1 MNRSQPDTFICHASD
16 DKEAIA
22 QPIHKFAP
30 TLIALLGKH
39 LGLELAY
46 GARPRGA
53 GNEPLKPSRW
63 TSGGLEPCRCSRPVR
78 DAAPQS
84 LPQSSAVTGS
94 RPTLALVYML
104 GQLQRIQPEALDA
117 PDFVGIGAK
126 PARQD
131 GRRGPR
137 SSRSGPPLLPLRAL
151 DAVLCAHRPAKGV
164 NWIGRSSSP
173 GPPTIRTLGADGRQS
188 TPAPSALQCDSRTQ
202 SNGRSVVARSCPLRL
217 VLLFVEPMQ
226 ATRMSSKDASSVGRP
241 SARSHASLLAHHLK
255 RSAYTSGEGTSFG
268 SLFDGVGENDGR

>member
-1 MNRSQPDTFICHASD
+1 
-16 DKEAIA
+16 
-22 QPIHKFAP
+22 
-30 TLIALLGKH
+30 
-39 LGLELAY
+39 
-46 GARPRGA
+46 
-53 GNEPLKPSRW
+53 
-63 TSGGLEPCRCSRPVR
+63 
-78 DAAPQS
+78 
-84 LPQSSAVTGS
+84 
-94 RPTLALVYML
+94 ML

-151 DAVLCAHRPAKGV
+151 SQARQGGKLDRPVVLTRAAHNSDTWRGRP
-164 NWIGRSSSP
+164 
-173 GPPTIRTLGADGRQS
+173 QS

-268 SLFDGVGENDGR
+268 SLF